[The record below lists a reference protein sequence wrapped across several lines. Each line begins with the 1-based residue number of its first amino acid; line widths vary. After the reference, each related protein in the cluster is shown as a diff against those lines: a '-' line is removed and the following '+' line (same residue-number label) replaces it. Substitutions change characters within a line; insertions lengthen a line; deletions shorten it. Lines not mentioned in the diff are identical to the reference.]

1 MKRSISI
8 PKSIPKSAGGWIV
21 IAVLLL
27 LLGAAGFIAYR
38 GLTVDNV
45 AVPISGY
52 VAMALGV
59 IFSLIVGVG
68 LMALT
73 FYSSRKGYDE
83 PPVVIPER
91 RADDRSVGDG
101 QIN

>member
-8 PKSIPKSAGGWIV
+8 PKSIPQSAGGWIV

-27 LLGAAGFIAYR
+27 LLGAAGFISYR
-38 GLTVDNV
+38 GLTDGNV
-45 AVPISGY
+45 NVPISAY
-52 VAMALGV
+52 FAMAFGV

-68 LMALT
+68 LMALI

-83 PPVVIPER
+83 PPVVISEQ
-91 RADDRSVGDG
+91 RAEDQSAGGG
-101 QIN
+101 QRN

>member
-8 PKSIPKSAGGWIV
+8 LRTAGGWIV

-27 LLGAAGFIAYR
+27 LLGASGFIAYR

-45 AVPISGY
+45 DVPAAGY
-52 VAMALGV
+52 FAMAFGV
-59 IFSLIVGVG
+59 IFSLIVGIG
-68 LMALT
+68 LMALI

-83 PPVVIPER
+83 PPVVLPEQ
-91 RADDRSVGDG
+91 RAEDRSADS
-101 QIN
+101 QRN

>member
-1 MKRSISI
+1 MKPSISI
-8 PKSIPKSAGGWIV
+8 PKSIPQSAGGWIV

-45 AVPISGY
+45 DVPISGY
-52 VAMALGV
+52 VAMAFGV

-68 LMALT
+68 LMALI

-83 PPVVIPER
+83 PPVVVPEK
-91 RADDRSVGDG
+91 RAEHRSGG
-101 QIN
+101 GSQRN

>member
-8 PKSIPKSAGGWIV
+8 PRSAGGWIV

-27 LLGAAGFIAYR
+27 LLGASGFIAYR
-38 GLTVDNV
+38 GLTIDNV
-45 AVPISGY
+45 DVPAAGY
-52 VAMALGV
+52 VAMAFGV

-68 LMALT
+68 LMALI

-83 PPVVIPER
+83 PPVVVPEQR
-91 RADDRSVGDG
+91 GKDDWPAVK
-101 QIN
+101 

>member
-1 MKRSISI
+1 MKRSISV
-8 PKSIPKSAGGWIV
+8 PKSAGGWIV

-27 LLGAAGFIAYR
+27 LLGAAGFLLAYR
-38 GLTVDNV
+38 GVTVDQV
-45 AVPISGY
+45 DVPISGY
-52 VAMALGV
+52 FAMAFGV

-83 PPVVIPER
+83 PPVVIPEQ
-91 RADDRSVGDG
+91 RADDRSAGSG
-101 QIN
+101 QRN